1 MSVWSEPEA
10 SELHTV
16 SIPESRGLTERMR
29 LVGKIVICEP
39 DPEVRELLG
48 LVVVRLGR
56 EPSAELN
63 GTKDIDA
70 LLVEPAD
77 PTSVEQAL
85 AVRAA
90 CPDVPVVCLS
100 IDPPT
105 AGSRRLEPVAHI
117 LKPFALPELERA
129 LHAALLRG
137 ALASA

>member
-1 MSVWSEPEA
+1 
-10 SELHTV
+10 
-16 SIPESRGLTERMR
+16 MR

-48 LVVVRLGR
+48 LVVARLGR
-56 EPSAELN
+56 EATCELN
-63 GTKDIDA
+63 GTRDVEA

-77 PTSVEQAL
+77 PTSVERAL

-100 IDPPT
+100 VEPPT
-105 AGSRRLEPVAHI
+105 AGSRRLEPVAHL

-137 ALASA
+137 ALATASGL